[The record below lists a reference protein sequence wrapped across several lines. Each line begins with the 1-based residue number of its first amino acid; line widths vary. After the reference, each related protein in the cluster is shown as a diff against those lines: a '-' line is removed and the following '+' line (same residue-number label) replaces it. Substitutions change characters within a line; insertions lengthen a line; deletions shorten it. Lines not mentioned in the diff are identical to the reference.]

1 VNWSELVTGQI
12 RYKTP
17 FLSLKTFFPLIMKT
31 YLKLKAYDQELSSL
45 KAQVKIYEDKI
56 KELSQ
61 DLTNKDELT
70 VTLKCELLSSQEKLK
85 IKSDEVNQFNL
96 E

>member
-1 VNWSELVTGQI
+1 
-12 RYKTP
+12 
-17 FLSLKTFFPLIMKT
+17 MKI
-31 YLKLKAYDQELSSL
+31 YLKLKAYDQELNSL

-61 DLTNKDELT
+61 DLTNKDELI

-85 IKSDEVNQFNL
+85 IKSDEVTLFNL

>member
-1 VNWSELVTGQI
+1 M
-12 RYKTP
+12 
-17 FLSLKTFFPLIMKT
+17 MKT
-31 YLKLKAYDQELSSL
+31 YLKLKAYDQELNSL

-61 DLTNKDELT
+61 DLTNKDELI

-85 IKSDEVNQFNL
+85 IKSDEVNLFNL

>member
-1 VNWSELVTGQI
+1 
-12 RYKTP
+12 
-17 FLSLKTFFPLIMKT
+17 MKT

-85 IKSDEVNQFNL
+85 INSDEVNQFNL

>member
-1 VNWSELVTGQI
+1 
-12 RYKTP
+12 
-17 FLSLKTFFPLIMKT
+17 MKI
-31 YLKLKAYDQELSSL
+31 YFKLKAYDQELNSL

-61 DLTNKDELT
+61 DLTNKDELI

-85 IKSDEVNQFNL
+85 IKSDEVTLFNL